1 MGSLKQADHT
11 DDGVRVWEVRD
22 NLEIPSS
29 HIKPRKRLTSNQAF
43 SRAKTSVA
51 ITCSQLGVTGDSLH
65 LSQDVLCGY
74 VNFSFRMDKN
84 IEKSKFSPRLFTLRF
99 ALEIYDLNFK
109 STSFRRSL
117 WTRGRIYRL
126 DLNTLEI
133 TENAMHVSF
142 PKAPILT
149 CFISVCFV

>member
-1 MGSLKQADHT
+1 MQIKVATCKSEHAKTPFFGAQWEVWNGPIT
-11 DDGVRVWEVRD
+11 PIGVRVWEVRD

-84 IEKSKFSPRLFTLRF
+84 IEKSKFSQRLFTLRF
-99 ALEIYDLNFK
+99 ALEIYDFNFK

-126 DLNTLEI
+126 DLNTL
-133 TENAMHVSF
+133 
-142 PKAPILT
+142 
-149 CFISVCFV
+149 

>member
-1 MGSLKQADHT
+1 MGSLKRADHT

-51 ITCSQLGVTGDSLH
+51 ITCSLLGVTGDSLH

-84 IEKSKFSPRLFTLRF
+84 IEKSKFSPHLFTLRF
-99 ALEIYDLNFK
+99 ALEIYDFNFK
-109 STSFRRSL
+109 ST
-117 WTRGRIYRL
+117 
-126 DLNTLEI
+126 
-133 TENAMHVSF
+133 
-142 PKAPILT
+142 
-149 CFISVCFV
+149 